1 MKIIDTTTYF
11 EEKLMMEVR
20 FNILDPYV
28 DHFIVCES
36 LYTHSGEK
44 KKINFNKNDYPKFSQ
59 KIEHIIV
66 KNEPDD
72 IINKNLLSNKDLRL
86 NSISRIKYQRNFI
99 KSALKKFS
107 DQDFIIYSDN
117 DEIPDLSNINFS
129 NIKEKVLI
137 FNQKLFYYKFNLLLN
152 NVNWFGSKICQLKN
166 LKTIDELRATKNK
179 KYSLFR
185 LDTYFSNIKHRSL
198 KIINKGGWHFSNLKK
213 PDDLEKKYLND
224 ENHAEY
230 EEQNIN
236 LNRIRKNIKERV
248 INYNHSAKK
257 NSKDRFNKTKLSLA
271 NLDLLPKYLLDNI
284 KKYKDWIDENP

>member
-36 LYTHSGEK
+36 LYTHSGKK
-44 KKINFNKNDYPKFSQ
+44 KKINFNKNDYPKFSK

-198 KIINKGGWHFSNLKK
+198 KIINKGGWHFSNLKD
-213 PDDLEKKYLND
+213 PDELQKKYLND
-224 ENHAEY
+224 ENHSEY
-230 EEQNIN
+230 ES
-236 LNRIRKNIKERV
+236 LGYSKKRIIENIKNRV
-248 INYNHSAKK
+248 IDYDHSEKK
-257 NSKDRFNKTKLSLA
+257 NSEKRFNQTRLKIENIKI
-271 NLDLLPKYLLDNI
+271 LPKYLIDNLN
-284 KKYKDWIDENP
+284 KYKKWIEIDV